1 MPVTPVPNITVVSS
15 PFSVNATT
23 NNLPFVVTS
32 PDMTKPQYRLVTDIY
47 IPERSSDSILRVKT
61 FPSASVCMI
70 DIARIAADYLT
81 YDTPMTIPNGTG
93 SYANAA
99 QFRILMGEEYS
110 DSPSGSIV
118 LYDGNGT
125 AGDPAFVA
133 AFSGSING
141 TLLPAVNEYSNLTY
155 DWPESEWYA
164 DINGVNSTPFLT
176 NDPNYTLSGIVNAS
190 PAGTP
195 TKKAY
200 DYDWETISLITD
212 GTYNE
217 GFDVEATIWTGSLF
231 VAPVVTISS
240 YYDTS
245 VARSLAPLHHVGIGP
260 ANISASNSS
269 SAQYIASG
277 SWSKLRYDFTMV
289 SGDNRIIEIYREDCD
304 NYYDQNLAKIDPYD
318 NTERFIKGRTRFA
331 FINKYGVMDYYNVN
345 NPALKTARIKRE
357 DYTQP
362 QLPWQT
368 LNTSSGAV
376 FNAGKRGKDTYQTS
390 YINKFEVTTDY
401 MDQEHSDWLT
411 ELIESPSVW
420 IQGENLNNQ
429 SDMSKTNYFE
439 ERAAIQNGFYPINI
453 SNASYTWKT
462 NKWSQK
468 LFQYDIKWEMSN
480 LAETRR

>member
-1 MPVTPVPNITVVSS
+1 MALPSLNLKSS
-15 PFSVNATT
+15 PFAVNATT

-32 PDMTKPQYRLVTDIY
+32 PSSSMPQYRLVTDIY
-47 IPERSSDSILRVKT
+47 IPQRQSDRLLRVKT
-61 FPSASVCMI
+61 FPSASLCMI
-70 DIARIAADYLT
+70 DIARIASDYLT

-110 DSPSGSIV
+110 DSPSGSII
-118 LYDGNGT
+118 LYNGNGS
-125 AGDPAFVA
+125 AGNPAFVA
-133 AFSGSING
+133 GFSGSTTLNG
-141 TLLPAVNEYSNLTY
+141 TLIPAVNEYSNLSY
-155 DWPESEWYA
+155 DWPRDNWEM
-164 DINGVNSTPFLT
+164 DVNGVNSTPFLT
-176 NDPNYTLSGIVNAS
+176 NDPNYTLSGIVNAN

-212 GTYNE
+212 GQYNE
-217 GFDVEATIWTGSLF
+217 GFYVDATVWGLSEPPT
-231 VAPVVTISS
+231 AVVTISN
-240 YYDTS
+240 YYTS
-245 VARSLAPLHHVGIGP
+245 SDAPLQHVGIGP

-269 SAQYIASG
+269 SASYILNG
-277 SWSKLRYDFTMV
+277 NWSKLRYDFSMV
-289 SGDNRIIEIYREDCD
+289 SGDNRVIEIYREDCN
-304 NYYDQNLAKIDPYD
+304 NYYDQNLAKEDPYD
-318 NTERFIKGRTRFA
+318 DTERFIKGRTRFA
-331 FINKYGVMDYYNVN
+331 FINKFGVMDYYNVN
-345 NPALKTARIKRE
+345 NPVMKTAIIKRE

-429 SDMSKTNYFE
+429 SDISKTNYFE

-480 LAETRR
+480 VAETRR